1 LILAVHL
8 RLPTYNLWEGK
19 GGLLN
24 LHHRL
29 ALHRLALLAL
39 RLDCKLG
46 LRLALHLALRLAL
59 RHRLSLR
66 LALQQQQSFQALR
79 LDWKLGQ
86 YEPVCQGDQTSLALH
101 RLVHLALCLD
111 WKLGLHL
118 ALHLA
123 LRLALR
129 HRLSLRLALQ
139 QQQSFQ
145 ALHLDCKL
153 GQYEPVCQG
162 DQTSLA
168 LHRLVLLALCPDWK
182 LMLHLALHLALR
194 LALRHRLSSGD
205 ASCFQSFQST
215 QSLQVPLALQAL
227 TLRLALV

>member
-1 LILAVHL
+1 MQSGNQSLQSLHQSALRQSL
-8 RLPTYNLWEGK
+8 RLQPLQGR
-19 GGLLN
+19 LALQVLN
-24 LHHRL
+24 LRHRL

-101 RLVHLALCLD
+101 RLV
-111 WKLGLHL
+111 
-118 ALHLA
+118 
-123 LRLALR
+123 
-129 HRLSLRLALQ
+129 
-139 QQQSFQ
+139 
-145 ALHLDCKL
+145 
-153 GQYEPVCQG
+153 
-162 DQTSLA
+162 
-168 LHRLVLLALCPDWK
+168 LLALCPDWK
-182 LMLHLALHLALR
+182 LMLHLAVHLALR